1 MADEAQIIYEYVNG
15 SDVEIKTNNLK
26 IVPTRL
32 HVQITA
38 RPDGNIYVDDP
49 AITQDVFTG
58 TGIIVGVNANEL
70 YDVQKA
76 SITFDGTYPR
86 IKKIYWTGAITE
98 TNIPVT
104 GEFQF
109 NDLGSGYWDVSFTLT
124 EYTSA

>member
-15 SDVEIKTNNLK
+15 SDVEIKTNDLSIDTK
-26 IVPTRL
+26 RHFVSE
-32 HVQITA
+32 TA
-38 RPDGNIYVDDP
+38 RPDGNIYIDDP
-49 AITQDVFTG
+49 GVTQAVFTG
-58 TGIIVGVNANEL
+58 TGIIAGVDSNEL

-104 GEFQF
+104 GQFTF
-109 NDLGSGYWDVSFTLT
+109 NDLGFGYWDVSFTLR
-124 EYTSA
+124 EYTA